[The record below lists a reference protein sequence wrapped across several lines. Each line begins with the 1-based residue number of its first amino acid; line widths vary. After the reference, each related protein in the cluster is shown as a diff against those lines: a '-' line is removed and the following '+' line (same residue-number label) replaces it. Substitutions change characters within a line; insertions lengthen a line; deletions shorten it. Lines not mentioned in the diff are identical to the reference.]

1 MAKLPQKGEIYSS
14 TFLILAPQLVIK
26 LHMIYLDKVKI
37 LTDLMTARNTVSFVP
52 DTDKRSTLYVA
63 SFVCICVP
71 SEITM
76 YETHTFMDESAMQL
90 CDTNDICI
98 AFKLYRW

>member
-1 MAKLPQKGEIYSS
+1 M
-14 TFLILAPQLVIK
+14 
-26 LHMIYLDKVKI
+26 
-37 LTDLMTARNTVSFVP
+37 P

-76 YETHTFMDESAMQL
+76 YENHTFTDESAIQL
-90 CDTNDICI
+90 CDTNDI
-98 AFKLYRW
+98 FKPFALNSNYTGGNFIVDDCFLS